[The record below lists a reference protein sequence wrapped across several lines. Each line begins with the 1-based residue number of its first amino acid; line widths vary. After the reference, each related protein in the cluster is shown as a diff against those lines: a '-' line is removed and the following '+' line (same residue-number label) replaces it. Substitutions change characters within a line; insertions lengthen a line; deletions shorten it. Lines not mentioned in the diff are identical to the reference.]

1 MGIPIK
7 SKTTC
12 CLWLLPTYLMI
23 CSLLTSN
30 SPTLAQKPFP
40 SDFRQSTGSNTAQGE
55 PNHVNQYALID
66 RTGKTRVKLPF
77 QQVIDFHEGLAVFEQ
92 NHRFGI
98 IDNAGHVV
106 IAPVFASIDNFSC
119 GLACVSINSNGNN
132 ELVYIDKAG
141 KTVISDISEL
151 GDTFDKGYARVMRN
165 SKLLLIDT
173 SGNEIKKITPNRI
186 QSDSMLRH
194 GTRLKFE
201 EQIIVIKD
209 KQYLVLKLP
218 HNAVPNSNYSEGL
231 CSVNY
236 GPENQF
242 HDYVDDNGKF
252 VTHGRFKEASD
263 FKDGL
268 AIVRVASNKLGY
280 IDKTGRFV
288 FAPIYEEAHEF
299 SEGVAAV
306 RVGRRSFFI
315 NKQGRTAIKPGYY
328 LPGDFSE
335 GLAPVNK
342 YGKYGYLD
350 KTGKIIIEPQYL
362 EVCPFKNGVAL
373 VTY

>member
-1 MGIPIK
+1 MGISIK
-7 SKTTC
+7 SKTIY
-12 CLWLLPTYLMI
+12 CLWLLPIYLMI
-23 CSLLTSN
+23 CSLFTSN
-30 SPTLAQKPFP
+30 SPVLAQKPSP
-40 SDFRQSTGSNTAQGE
+40 AGLRQSTGPNVAEGE
-55 PNHVNQYALID
+55 TNYVNHYALID
-66 RTGKTRVKLPF
+66 RTGKTKVKLPY
-77 QQVIDFHEGLAVFEQ
+77 QQVIDFHEGLAVFEL
-92 NHRFGI
+92 NERFGI

-106 IAPVFASIDNFSC
+106 VAPLFASIDNFSC
-119 GLACVSINSNGNN
+119 GLACVSINSNENS
-132 ELVYIDKAG
+132 ELVYVDKLG
-141 KTVISDISEL
+141 KTVIKDISAL
-151 GDTFDKGYARVMRN
+151 GDTFHKGYARVMRN
-165 SKLLLIDT
+165 SRFLLIDT
-173 SGNEIKKITPNRI
+173 SGKEIKKIIPTGI
-186 QSDSMLRH
+186 QSKSMLRD
-194 GTRLKFE
+194 GIRLKFE

-209 KQYLVLKLP
+209 NQYTVLKLP
-218 HNAVPNSNYSEGL
+218 NNAVPNSNYSEGL

-236 GPENQF
+236 GPDNQF
-242 HDYVDDNGKF
+242 HDYVDANGKF
-252 VTHGRFKEASD
+252 VTNGQFKEASD

-315 NKQGRTAIKPGYY
+315 NKQGRTAIEPGYY

-342 YGKYGYLD
+342 YGKYGYMD

-362 EVCPFKNGVAL
+362 EAFPFKNGVAL
-373 VTY
+373 VSY